1 MQGPRPR
8 SRAYEQRRAR
18 RQRVG
23 AALVGGLFILAA
35 LAGIGS
41 FLADAGLWP
50 FDQRSTPSPTR
61 TSDESPTPSPA
72 SSSASS
78 QSPTTSVEDSPEPTA
93 PPPTPLPDLTFLER
107 VAGTWT
113 LDSWTEAGGPT
124 TLYIEVLNGTMTIN
138 RGDEP
143 DPGVASW
150 RMDIQERAEPTTPQ
164 PGILCGGI
172 TTLAGMIEGVP
183 GGDRNTEFDWTAD
196 LHSIDHSATGEGW
209 IWRALCGWATIGT
222 RAPYTVTLDTGSTS
236 PATRMEMT
244 NEYGT
249 FRWRR

>member
-8 SRAYEQRRAR
+8 TRTYERRRAR

-23 AALVGGLFILAA
+23 AALIGGLFILAA

-50 FDQRSTPSPTR
+50 FDGRSTPTPTR
-61 TSDESPTPSPA
+61 TADDSPTPTPAA
-72 SSSASS
+72 SSTSS
-78 QSPTTSVEDSPEPTA
+78 QSQSSTPDPTTVITD
-93 PPPTPLPDLTFLER
+93 TPVTPKPVLGFLER
-107 VAGTWT
+107 VAGGWT
-113 LDSWTEAGGPT
+113 LESWTEAGGAV

-138 RGDEP
+138 PADQP

-164 PGILCGGI
+164 PAILCGGT
-172 TTLAGMIEGVP
+172 TTLGGMIEGVP
-183 GGDRNTEFDWTAD
+183 GGDRNGSFNWTAD
-196 LHSIDHSATGEGW
+196 LQSIDHSTTGEGW

-222 RAPYTVTLDTGSTS
+222 RAPFAVTLDGDPTL
-236 PATRMEMT
+236 PANRMEMT

-249 FRWRR
+249 FRWSR